1 MYGNMNRTEILQMVE
16 SGQLSAVD
24 AAARL
29 AAPQKPAIKPVST
42 MGQMRWLHV
51 RVTNLHSGR
60 PKVSV
65 NLPMSLVQAG
75 LSLGARFA
83 PELDDLDWQ
92 TIVDALNG
100 ETEGKIVEVED
111 LEEGERVEVYVD

>member
-1 MYGNMNRTEILQMVE
+1 MYGNMNRAEILQMVE

-29 AAPQKPAIKPVST
+29 AAPRKQAVRPVSAT
-42 MGQMRWLHV
+42 GQMRWLRV

-65 NLPMSLVQAG
+65 NLPMSLVQVG

-100 ETEGKIVEVED
+100 EAEGKIVEVED